1 MKYTEAH
8 IAHLIITY
16 HEGTLSPAEQTE
28 LEALVLENPDLA
40 LDLEAQPSLL
50 PPPIQIDSRSF
61 SHPLLEDLAIY
72 KYEEGHPL
80 EKLAIGALE
89 GQLSKHEQKI
99 AQAYTQDALYQKIE
113 KELAYTRLLPDETIR
128 HPQLNSLLKSAPVR
142 QLHWRPY
149 ALAGSAAAAVL
160 LAVFLVGQSTSE
172 GNDIPTK
179 SSQQARV
186 ARDKK
191 STQAQSISIQ
201 HSLVEPLHIHQVAI
215 HPHVVDEPP
224 RDCIVPI
231 LYPELEAQSEI
242 QIAQLPSPNAE
253 LPEETISGQI
263 AGMNLAQSSPSAF
276 QKEPVTM
283 KAFLLQKT
291 NERIFGT
298 AAPSTDL
305 KFETLARY
313 ASESV
318 GIPVRY
324 EVEEAQNRDKLV
336 FQLGPITIEKTRT
349 KK

>member
-1 MKYTEAH
+1 MKNTEAH
-8 IAHLIITY
+8 IAHLILTY
-16 HEGTLSPAEQTE
+16 HEGSLSPAEKME

-50 PPPIQIDSRSF
+50 PPPSQIDSTPF

-72 KYEEGHPL
+72 KDEAGHPL

-89 GQLSKHEQKI
+89 GQLSKQEQKI
-99 AQAYTQDALYQKIE
+99 AQAYTQDAYFQKIE
-113 KELAYTRLLPDETIR
+113 KELAYTRLLPDENIR

-142 QLHWRPY
+142 QLQWRSY
-149 ALAGSAAAAVL
+149 ALVGSAAAAVL

-191 STQAQSISIQ
+191 STQTPSISIQ
-201 HSLVEPLHIHQVAI
+201 HSPVEPLHIHQVSI

-253 LPEETISGQI
+253 LPEETITGQI

>member
-8 IAHLIITY
+8 IAHLILTY
-16 HEGTLSPAEQTE
+16 HEGSLSPAEKME

-40 LDLEAQPSLL
+40 MDLEAQPSLL
-50 PPPIQIDSRSF
+50 PTPFQIDSTPF

-72 KYEEGHPL
+72 KAEEGHPL

-89 GQLSKHEQKI
+89 GQLSKHEQKM
-99 AQAYTQDALYQKIE
+99 AQAYTQDAHYQKIE
-113 KELAYTRLLPDETIR
+113 KELAYTRLLPDENIR

-142 QLHWRPY
+142 QLQWRSY
-149 ALAGSAAAAVL
+149 ALVGSAAAAVL

-191 STQAQSISIQ
+191 STQTQSISIQ
-201 HSLVEPLHIHQVAI
+201 HSPVEPLHIHQVAI

-224 RDCIVPI
+224 RDCILPFP
-231 LYPELEAQSEI
+231 YEA
-242 QIAQLPSPNAE
+242 AE
-253 LPEETISGQI
+253 LGIQVAQVETTNSSTI
-263 AGMNLAQSSPSAF
+263 APDQVSPSSAVAQVPVSSQGSVF
-276 QKEPVTM
+276 EKAPVTM

>member
-1 MKYTEAH
+1 MKYTEAY
-8 IAHLIITY
+8 IAHLILTY
-16 HEGTLSPAEQTE
+16 HEGTLSPAENSE
-28 LEALVLENPDLA
+28 LEALMLENPDLA
-40 LDLEAQPSLL
+40 MDLEAQPSLL
-50 PPPIQIDSRSF
+50 PPPFQIDSTPF

-72 KYEEGHPL
+72 KDEAGHPL

-99 AQAYTQDALYQKIE
+99 AQAYTQDAHYQKIE
-113 KELAYTRLLPDETIR
+113 KELAYTRLLPDENIR

-149 ALAGSAAAAVL
+149 ALVGSAAAAVV

-172 GNDIPTK
+172 GNAIPTK
-179 SSQQARV
+179 PRQLAHTSKNQKQINNKEKPTKQFLQA
-186 ARDKK
+186 A
-191 STQAQSISIQ
+191 IP
-201 HSLVEPLHIHQVAI
+201 VEQVAI
-215 HPHVVDEPP
+215 HPHYVGDIP
-224 RDCIVPI
+224 RDCI
-231 LYPELEAQSEI
+231 
-242 QIAQLPSPNAE
+242 LPFPYETAE
-253 LPEETISGQI
+253 LGIQVAQVETTNSSTIVPDPASDVAQAPVSGQ
-263 AGMNLAQSSPSAF
+263 GVAF
-276 QKEPVTM
+276 EKAPVTI

-324 EVEEAQNRDKLV
+324 EVKESQNRDKLV
-336 FQLGPITIEKTRT
+336 FQLGPIIIEKTRT

>member
-8 IAHLIITY
+8 IAHLILTY
-16 HEGTLSPAEQTE
+16 HEGTLSPAEKTE

-40 LDLEAQPSLL
+40 LDLEAQSSLL

-61 SHPLLEDLAIY
+61 SHPLLQDLAIY
-72 KYEEGHPL
+72 KDEEGHPL

-89 GQLSKHEQKI
+89 GQLNAQEQKM
-99 AQAYTQDALYQKIE
+99 AQLYAQDTLYQKIE
-113 KELAYTRLLPDETIR
+113 KELAYTRLLPDETIH

-172 GNDIPTK
+172 GNSIPAK
-179 SSQQARV
+179 PSQQARV

-191 STQAQSISIQ
+191 TPIQNVDPSVLPEPATTEQA
-201 HSLVEPLHIHQVAI
+201 HIIYPHLEQV
-215 HPHVVDEPP
+215 PP
-224 RDCIVPI
+224 RDCIPPFP
-231 LYPELEAQSEI
+231 YEA
-242 QIAQLPSPNAE
+242 AE
-253 LPEETISGQI
+253 LGIQVAQVETTNSSTIVPDQVS
-263 AGMNLAQSSPSAF
+263 LSSDVAQAPVSSQGSAF
-276 QKEPVTM
+276 AKAPVTM

>member
-8 IAHLIITY
+8 IAHLILTY
-16 HEGTLSPAEQTE
+16 HEGTLSPAEKTE
-28 LEALVLENPDLA
+28 LEALVLENPYLA

-50 PPPIQIDSRSF
+50 PPPIQIDSRTF

-72 KYEEGHPL
+72 KDEEGHPL

-89 GQLSKHEQKI
+89 GQLNAQEQKM
-99 AQAYTQDALYQKIE
+99 AQLYAQDALYQKIE
-113 KELAYTRLLPDETIR
+113 KELAYTRLLPDETIH

-142 QLHWRPY
+142 HLHWRPY
-149 ALAGSAAAAVL
+149 ALVGSAAAAVL

-172 GNDIPTK
+172 GNGTQTK

-191 STQAQSISIQ
+191 TPIQ
-201 HSLVEPLHIHQVAI
+201 NVAPLVLPEPATTEQTHIIYPHLEQV
-215 HPHVVDEPP
+215 PP
-224 RDCIVPI
+224 RDCILPFP
-231 LYPELEAQSEI
+231 YEA
-242 QIAQLPSPNAE
+242 AE
-253 LPEETISGQI
+253 LGIQVAQVETTNSSTIVPDQVSPSSDVAQTPVSGQ
-263 AGMNLAQSSPSAF
+263 GSAF
-276 QKEPVTM
+276 AKAPVTM